1 MPINI
6 KISVTGVTE
15 TQAYF
20 GRVLRDLNGPEME
33 KGMKRAAGIVEGA
46 AKKNLVAYRSPAVG
60 GVDTGVTRAS
70 VTSSVKSYSNGFIG
84 VVGSPRISAA
94 VMETGSKPHWPP
106 LAALEGWAKRHGT
119 TAYVVARAI
128 ARRGNVPRRFLSKA
142 LDSSISRII
151 DEINNTVRNIIQ

>member
-1 MPINI
+1 MPVNVQ
-6 KISVTGVTE
+6 ISVKGVPE

-20 GRVLRDLNGPEME
+20 GRVLRDLKGPEME
-33 KGMKRAAGIVEGA
+33 RGMKRAAGIVEGA

-70 VTSSVKSYSNGFIG
+70 ITSSVKSSSDGFVG
-84 VVGSPRISAA
+84 VIGSPRISAA

-106 LAALEGWAKRHGT
+106 LAALEGWAKWHGT

-128 ARRGNVPRRFLSKA
+128 ARRGNVPRKFLSKA
-142 LDSSISRII
+142 LNNSIGRIVN
-151 DEINNTVRNIIQ
+151 EIENTVRNIIQ

>member
-1 MPINI
+1 
-6 KISVTGVTE
+6 
-15 TQAYF
+15 
-20 GRVLRDLNGPEME
+20 
-33 KGMKRAAGIVEGA
+33 
-46 AKKNLVAYRSPAVG
+46 
-60 GVDTGVTRAS
+60 
-70 VTSSVKSYSNGFIG
+70 
-84 VVGSPRISAA
+84 
-94 VMETGSKPHWPP
+94 METGSKPHWPP